1 MKKIFCLL
9 LLVSILVLTGCDSKK
24 DKKSLDRLEAIKE
37 KGRFT
42 IGVSYDAKP
51 FGFLDKNGEPIGFD
65 IDIAKNIAKYIL
77 GDEKAIDFVETKGYN
92 STSLV
97 ASGEVDFLIAATT
110 ITPQR
115 QLTVAFSE
123 PYYTTGQ
130 AVLVP
135 NNSKIVRPKDL
146 NHKNVIVQINSTAE
160 RTPKKVAPYVML
172 MRYKSHKTAFEEFK
186 SGKGDAIISD
196 EALLKGFLMDNPS
209 SYKILPFKLSIE
221 PYGIVIQNS
230 QEASSLRMA
239 INSVLEQMKSDGT
252 LNKLRTKW
260 DI

>member
-9 LLVSILVLTGCDSKK
+9 LLVSIFILTGCTLKN
-24 DKKSLDRLEAIKE
+24 DKKTLDRLETIKE
-37 KGRFT
+37 KGKIT
-42 IGVSYDAKP
+42 IGINYDSKP
-51 FGFLDKNGEPIGFD
+51 FGFLNQNGDPDGFD
-65 IDIAKNIAKYIL
+65 IDVAKNIAKYIL
-77 GDEKAIDFVETKGYN
+77 DDENAINFVETKGYN

-115 QLTVAFSE
+115 QLTVDFSE

-135 NNSKIVRPKDL
+135 KNSKIVRPKDL
-146 NHKNVIVQINSTAE
+146 NHKNVIVQLNSTAE
-160 RTPKKVAPYVML
+160 RTPKKVAPYVIL

-209 SYKILPFKLSIE
+209 EYKILPFKLSIE
-221 PYGIVIQNS
+221 PYGIVLQNS
-230 QEASSLRMA
+230 PEASSLKMA
-239 INSVLEQMKSDGT
+239 VNNALEQMKSDGT
-252 LNKLRTKW
+252 LNKLKTKW
-260 DI
+260 GI